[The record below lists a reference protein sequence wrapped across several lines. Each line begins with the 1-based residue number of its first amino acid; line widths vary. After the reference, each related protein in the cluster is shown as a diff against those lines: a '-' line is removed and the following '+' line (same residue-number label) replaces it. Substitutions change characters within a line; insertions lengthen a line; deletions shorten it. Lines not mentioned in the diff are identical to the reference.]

1 MSKSKTIQ
9 NNILG
14 IVITIATAIAF
25 GAYPPTVRAVYA
37 DGGNAVFILLVTTFA
52 RALALYLFCILFH
65 KPLFK
70 TKEDTKIVI
79 IGGFLQALGIF
90 GIFSALTYL
99 PGAVVIIIVFT
110 HTLMLLFFMAWRRE
124 IKITLH
130 TLAVTLAALGG
141 LSLVLNIWHQ
151 EQHLSYVGMSLAF
164 IAAIAI
170 TFRVY
175 IYGHLTKTRN
185 PAVVGAEVF
194 LIATVFAML
203 SMFFE
208 MPQPPASF
216 EGYGWLS
223 LGCLSLILGTFG
235 VFYGISLIGS
245 FNFSL
250 LSKLEPVF
258 TAIFSIILIN
268 EFLSWHQYAGILVV
282 ITSLIIYQYMDYRKR
297 SK

>member
-1 MSKSKTIQ
+1 MPELITIQ
-9 NNILG
+9 NKTLG
-14 IVITIATAIAF
+14 IFVTLATAVAF
-25 GAYPPTVRAVYA
+25 GAYPPAVRAVYA

-52 RALALYLFCILFH
+52 RALALYLFCVLLH
-65 KPLFK
+65 KPIFK
-70 TKEDTKIVI
+70 TKEDTKIAI
-79 IGGFLQALGIF
+79 IGGFFQAISVL
-90 GIFSALTYL
+90 GIFSALIYL
-99 PGAVVIIIVFT
+99 PGPVVIIIVFT

-130 TLAVTLAALGG
+130 ILAITLAALGG

-164 IAAIAI
+164 MSAIAT

-185 PAVVGAEVF
+185 PAIVGAEVF
-194 LIATVFAML
+194 LIAAVFTVF

-235 VFYGISLIGS
+235 MFYGLSLIGS

-250 LSKLEPVF
+250 LMKLEPVF

-268 EFLSWHQYAGILVV
+268 EFLIWHQYAGMLVV
-282 ITSLIIYQYMDYRKR
+282 ITSLIIYQYMDYRKY